1 MKVAVVH
8 TTHLEYTS
16 EVVEGVTEAH
26 LGPRS
31 DPHQNCQRFELRA
44 TPKAS
49 VNQYMDGFRN
59 PTHLITV
66 ASAHTYLNVVA
77 TSRVETLLVDPF
89 ELPETSPRPLSYAE
103 KADYLAP
110 SGLVPTIAELEF
122 LAAPFRPL
130 TPEHTFPAV
139 QSMMELVHQEFE
151 YTSQV
156 TTVATTVGEVLAQR
170 RGVCQDFTH
179 VLIGMCRSVDVA
191 ARYVSGY
198 IVADPRTSQGE
209 SPRGAEASHAWVEVY
224 TPTHGWRGFDPTNNL
239 LANEHYVKIAIGRDY
254 ADVPPTRGT
263 YHGAAAEHLAVAV
276 NTRILD

>member
-8 TTHLEYTS
+8 TTRVEYTS

-59 PTHLITV
+59 PTYLITV
-66 ASAHTYLNVVA
+66 PSAHTYLNIVA
-77 TSRVETLLVDPF
+77 TSRVETLLADPF
-89 ELPETSPRPLSYAE
+89 ELPVVSPRPLSYAE
-103 KADYLAP
+103 KADYFPP
-110 SGLVPTIAELEF
+110 SGLVPANQELAF

-130 TPEHTFPAV
+130 SPELTFEAV
-139 QSMMELVHQEFE
+139 QAMMEFVHQEFE

-170 RGVCQDFTH
+170 RGVCQDFAH
-179 VLIGMCRSVDVA
+179 VLIGLCRSVNIA

-198 IVADPRTSQGE
+198 IVPDPRTSQGE
-209 SPRGAEASHAWVEVY
+209 LPRGADASHAWVEAF

-239 LANEHYVKIAIGRDY
+239 VASEHHIKMAVGRDY
-254 ADVPPTRGT
+254 RDVAPTRGT
-263 YHGAAAEHLAVAV
+263 YRGQSVEALSVQV
-276 NTRILD
+276 QTRIED